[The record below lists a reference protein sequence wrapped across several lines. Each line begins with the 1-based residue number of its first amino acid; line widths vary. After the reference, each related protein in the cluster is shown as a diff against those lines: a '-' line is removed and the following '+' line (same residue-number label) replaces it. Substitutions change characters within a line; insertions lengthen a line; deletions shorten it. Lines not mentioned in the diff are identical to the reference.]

1 MEPTEITL
9 TLETLRRDTRYIL
22 DNLAMSFN
30 IPAFHVFTGVE
41 RGNNTGYVF
50 FSHPS
55 SDFEFRREYSLS
67 ERQRLGE
74 DTRVVIHQPNAVLA
88 AKDLAS
94 SVLQSFMSKMVNN
107 TELVN
112 NEVEVITHSGAP
124 QFGVEANGYNIGNYH
139 YYDELVLSV
148 APTPGRAAVRDD
160 YPLFSSTHTRRLLN
174 EMIEDMGG
182 LNNPLNEARSTPEQ
196 QYTYDSSGRSRD
208 SNN

>member
-9 TLETLRRDTRYIL
+9 TLERLRRDTQDIL
-22 DNLAMSFN
+22 SIISSSFN

-41 RGNNTGYVF
+41 RENNTGNVF

-107 TELVN
+107 TGLVN
-112 NEVEVITHSGAP
+112 NEVEVITHRGAP
-124 QFGVEANGYNIGNYH
+124 QFGVEVNGYSIGNCYH
-139 YYDELVLSV
+139 DEAVLSV
-148 APTPGRAAVRDD
+148 APTTGRAAVRDD

-174 EMIEDMGG
+174 EMIEDMEG
-182 LNNPLNEARSTPEQ
+182 LNNPLNEERSTPEQ
-196 QYTYDSSGRSRD
+196 QYTYDSSSRSRD

>member
-1 MEPTEITL
+1 MEPREITL
-9 TLETLRRDTRYIL
+9 TLERLQRDTQDIL
-22 DNLAMSFN
+22 SIISSSFN

-112 NEVEVITHSGAP
+112 NEVEVITHRGAP
-124 QFGVEANGYNIGNYH
+124 QFGVEANGYNIGNYYH
-139 YYDELVLSV
+139 DEAVLSG
-148 APTPGRAAVRDD
+148 APTPGRVTVRDD
-160 YPLFSSTHTRRLLN
+160 YPLFSSTYTRGVMD
-174 EMIEDMGG
+174 EMMVDVGQG
-182 LNNPLNEARSTPEQ
+182 LSNPLNEERSTPEQ
-196 QYTYDSSGRSRD
+196 QYTYDSSSRSRD